1 LPPTDFASLADYLL
15 SQETSQRAWKPDPAP
30 YNTPLTAD
38 LIAWLLPLLGPIFL
52 LIAFCTLLPCLLKF
66 LQTQVNK
73 ISNQTFN
80 QLLLQG
86 YQPLIAQPED
96 TYNGPYQDTRL

>member
-1 LPPTDFASLADYLL
+1 M
-15 SQETSQRAWKPDPAP
+15 
-30 YNTPLTAD
+30 
-38 LIAWLLPLLGPIFL
+38 

-80 QLLLQG
+80 QLLFQG
-86 YQPLIAQPED
+86 HQPLIAQPED
-96 TYNGPYQDTRL
+96 TYNGPYQETRL

>member
-1 LPPTDFASLADYLL
+1 M
-15 SQETSQRAWKPDPAP
+15 
-30 YNTPLTAD
+30 
-38 LIAWLLPLLGPIFL
+38 

-73 ISNQTFN
+73 ISNRTFN
-80 QLLLQG
+80 QLLLKG

-96 TYNGPYQDTRL
+96 TCDGPYQDTGL